1 MILVLELLLPLVL
14 IQLVNAPV
22 ILDTLAR
29 LVPPFADV
37 VRLLELLLVPVAIHR
52 GNVAVMLDTLA

>member
-29 LVPPFADV
+29 LVPPLADV

-52 GNVAVMLDTLA
+52 GNVAVILATLA